1 MEENIKN
8 ETQNS
13 ETQQGGKSFLD
24 FQTLY
29 VTLILNWKWF
39 MLSLIICL
47 GLAAIYLRYTTPV
60 YQAYAKLLIKDEN
73 GSRGRNNLQ
82 YATSLGTVS
91 NSTGMENEMEIL
103 KSSSIALQAVK
114 DLKLYVSY
122 IGKGKVTDR
131 HLQNPIPL
139 WRPRL
144 GPPQ

>member
-60 YQAYAKLLIKDEN
+60 
-73 GSRGRNNLQ
+73 
-82 YATSLGTVS
+82 
-91 NSTGMENEMEIL
+91 
-103 KSSSIALQAVK
+103 
-114 DLKLYVSY
+114 
-122 IGKGKVTDR
+122 
-131 HLQNPIPL
+131 
-139 WRPRL
+139 
-144 GPPQ
+144 